1 MSSIG
6 QNSRIVRPAWW
17 AVTDLREDRRVERT
31 RSALR
36 DAFRTLFFE
45 HGYDQI
51 GMADIA
57 ECANLA
63 RSTVYQHYRGKD
75 DLLRDTVRG
84 LFSMLADSVLAH
96 SSAATLRFVIEHFW
110 SNRGS
115 ASSVRNESTR
125 RAMVRILA
133 GLIEERFERM
143 WPDQAAP
150 SDDERRLAAFV
161 IAQSQIGV
169 IVAWMIGDVVA
180 DVDQMTATLHAT
192 TRALTE
198 VLLQP

>member
-1 MSSIG
+1 MT
-6 QNSRIVRPAWW
+6 NVRG
-17 AVTDLREDRRVERT
+17 DRRVERT

-45 HGYDQI
+45 QGYDQI

-57 ECANLA
+57 ERANVA

-75 DLLRDTVRG
+75 ELLRDTVRDP
-84 LFSMLADSVLAH
+84 LSLLADAVLAH
-96 SSAATLRFVIEHFW
+96 SSAATLRIVIDHFW
-110 SNRGS
+110 RNRGS
-115 ASSVRNESTR
+115 ASSIRNESTR
-125 RAMVRILA
+125 RAMARILA
-133 GLIEERFERM
+133 GMIEERFELM
-143 WPDQAAP
+143 WPEQAAP

-198 VLLQP
+198 ALLQP